1 MRDSFIESLFSLA
14 SIDKNIVLMTGDL
27 GFGVLD
33 KFAKDLPRQ
42 FVNAGIAEQ
51 NMLGMA
57 SGMAMDGKVVFV
69 YSIGNFPTF
78 RAFEQ
83 FRNDA
88 SYHGANVKVVSVGA
102 GYSYGS
108 LGMSHHATEDLA
120 VMRALPGVTI
130 ISPGCLWEARQS
142 AKALLETN
150 GTCYLRLDKSN
161 AGETQKDEEKFQL
174 GKLRIIREGTD
185 GAIFATGGIL
195 GTALSVANV
204 LASGSINLAVYSVHS
219 IRPFDSEG
227 LLKVVSSCDACFTI
241 EEHVLTG
248 GLGAIIAEHCM
259 DAGVHPKYFHRFGI
273 SGGYSSI
280 VGSQDY
286 LRSASGLDS
295 QSIVNRIKT
304 ILA

>member
-1 MRDSFIESLFSLA
+1 MRDSFIESLFALA
-14 SIDKNIVLMTGDL
+14 SSDKKIVLMTGDL

-33 KFAKDLPRQ
+33 KFAKNLPRQ
-42 FVNAGIAEQ
+42 FVNAGVAEQ

-69 YSIGNFPTF
+69 YSIGNFPTL
-78 RAFEQ
+78 RALEQ
-83 FRNDA
+83 IRNDA
-88 SYHGANVKVVSVGA
+88 AYHGANVKVVTVGA

-120 VMRALPGVTI
+120 VVRALPDVTI
-130 ISPGCLWEARQS
+130 LSPGCLWEARQS
-142 AKALLETN
+142 AKALLETS

-161 AGETQKDEEKFQL
+161 AGETQKNGEQFQL
-174 GKLRIIREGTD
+174 GKFRVIREGTD
-185 GAIFATGGIL
+185 GSIFATGGIL
-195 GTALSVANV
+195 GTALSVADA
-204 LASGSINLAVYSVHS
+204 LASDGIDLAVYSVHS

-227 LLKVVSSCDACFTI
+227 LLEAVSRRGACFTI

-286 LRSASGLDS
+286 LRNACGLDLL
-295 QSIVNRIKT
+295 SIVNRIKN